1 MRMHKNI
8 LGGGH
13 LLGTSSRIARRHRCA
28 GVGRPQIS
36 ASAPR
41 VVAAGASFALVLLV
55 GALLFPT
62 TPDAVHA
69 EETTKAALTI
79 NPVLSLGLDSAV
91 TMSVQ
96 PTSTGEF
103 TSGSAELTVST
114 NNETGYSPYLSTANG
129 KATLDSINP
138 ATTTAVQPVSG
149 TVAADGFGANT
160 WGYNLDKD
168 AATDSTTYQA
178 VPITATAPQA
188 TTAGPTLG
196 DGTLAAD
203 IYNLN
208 FGALINSDLPSGTYT
223 NTVTVSVVTNPAYL
237 PPFEGIETMQ
247 EMTSS
252 ICSNADEG
260 ETARLKD
267 TRDGKL
273 YWVTKLKD
281 ENCWMTQNLDFD
293 IPADGLTNENG
304 LAAKTDL
311 PDGTTW
317 ATGTAT
323 SENPYPATAT
333 EPEGTITSNNS
344 FTGTFSWD
352 FGYYVKSDPDGYSN
366 YCSGVKTLSNA
377 NCTSKGWINVGE
389 GSGYT
394 ALTEE
399 QTDSTSSS
407 NPTYEV
413 TVVDEQAKTYDAH
426 YLVGNMYQYT
436 AATAGTGG
444 NITSTSVTPTGSV
457 CPKGWTLPSHGTSS
471 TTGNDFYGLT
481 TAYSIHSNS
490 AGATAITQAPLYF
503 SPAGRVNIDSLTL
516 AGLEGFYWSS
526 TASSN
531 VNACNLHFRS
541 GDVSPSGGDNRHRG
555 QSVRCLAR

>member
-13 LLGTSSRIARRHRCA
+13 LLGNNSPVARRHRCA
-28 GVGRPQIS
+28 DAGRPLPLCGS
-36 ASAPR
+36 RRAFRLASAPR
-41 VVAAGASFALVLLV
+41 VVVAGASLALVLLV

-62 TPDAVHA
+62 TPDIAHA
-69 EETTKAALTI
+69 EETGTKATLTI

-114 NNETGYSPYLSTANG
+114 NNETGYSLYLSTANG

-149 TVAADGFGANT
+149 TVAADDFGANT
-160 WGYNLDKD
+160 WGYNLGKD
-168 AATDSTTYQA
+168 AATDATTYQA
-178 VPITATAPQA
+178 VPTTATAPQA

-203 IYNLN
+203 TYNLN
-208 FGALINSDLPSGTYT
+208 FGAFINSDLPSGTYT

-247 EMTSS
+247 EMTAT

-267 TRDGKL
+267 ARDDKL

-281 ENCWMTQNLDFD
+281 GNCWMTQNLDFD
-293 IPADGLTNENG
+293 IPADGLNNTNG

-311 PDGTTW
+311 PDGTVWDSSSDYAPQPTN
-317 ATGTAT
+317 TTIENVYNSSNYHGTYSFDPGMYVNNDPTAWT
-323 SENPYPATAT
+323 SCNNYWNGGSCDNWTEVSSMTAIT
-333 EPEGTITSNNS
+333 EERTDGTII
-344 FTGTFSWD
+344 
-352 FGYYVKSDPDGYSN
+352 DGN
-366 YCSGVKTLSNA
+366 
-377 NCTSKGWINVGE
+377 I
-389 GSGYT
+389 
-394 ALTEE
+394 
-399 QTDSTSSS
+399 
-407 NPTYEV
+407 
-413 TVVDEQAKTYDAH
+413 YDAH
-426 YLVGNMYQYT
+426 YLAGNYYQWN

-444 NITSTSVTPTGSV
+444 ESVTSGNATGSI
-457 CPKGWTLPSHGTSS
+457 CPKGWKLPTS
-471 TTGNDFYGLT
+471 GNSNLGSFGGLT
-481 TAYSIHSNS
+481 NAYSISSNTAGS
-490 AGATAITQAPLYF
+490 AAITQAPLHF
-503 SPAGRVNIDSLTL
+503 IPAGCVVSSSLNNAGRV
-516 AGLEGFYWSS
+516 GLYWSS
-526 TASSN
+526 TANSSN
-531 VNACNLHFRS
+531 YAYALYFSSGYVN
-541 GDVSPSGGDNRHRG
+541 PSGSYSRYGG